1 MSELYVGNLLYEVTT
16 DEVRAL
22 LEPFGAIEA
31 IDLLTKPGPGRP
43 HAYAFVQM
51 ERQAAEAAIQALDGS
66 QFMGRTLRVELA
78 EVERAEPW

>member
-1 MSELYVGNLLYEVTT
+1 MPELYVGNLLYEVTT

-31 IDLLTKPGPGRP
+31 IDLLTKSGPGRP